1 MDYITT
7 DNSFSWKRVGMVA
20 RFYYPR
26 LKWQLALYPL
36 AAFLFTLAGGYLLK
50 AGFPAILISPFS
62 SIASWMVYLGPL
74 FLIIK
79 SSREVETMLP
89 ATAKEQATCLILYA
103 ALLLPLITSIPAWAG
118 SFVVFGTTNLAS
130 VMSYINFPPEAKEPL
145 EYIAPYLS
153 RSFYYGI
160 PMTMTFSLVTLL
172 TIVKAKRNRIILSI
186 VFVIALNFA
195 ITLIT
200 IGAVMINAFSDNW
213 IINEVKRGIPA
224 EELKREL
231 LTDIMP
237 ITLDIIA
244 ILGII
249 SIAVLI
255 PMIYRGIK
263 NRQA

>member
-1 MDYITT
+1 M
-7 DNSFSWKRVGMVA
+7 A

-89 ATAKEQATCLILYA
+89 ATAKEQATYL
-103 ALLLPLITSIPAWAG
+103 AG
-118 SFVVFGTTNLAS
+118 SFVVFGTMNLAS
-130 VMSYINFPPEAKEPL
+130 VMSYINFPPEAKEAL
-145 EYIAPYLS
+145 EYIGPELS
-153 RSFYYGI
+153 RASYYGVF
-160 PMTMTFSLVTLL
+160 TVVTCSLITLL
-172 TIVKAKRNRIILSI
+172 TVVRAKRNRIILSI
-186 VFVIALNFA
+186 VFVIAFNFA
-195 ITLIT
+195 MTIIGVIT
-200 IGAVMINAFSDNW
+200 MFSKMFSDGGV
-213 IINEVKRGIPA
+213 ISRIQDGTPVDEITKEFIQ
-224 EELKREL
+224 EL
-231 LTDIMP
+231 LP
-237 ITLDIIA
+237 ATLNVIA
-244 ILGII
+244 IFGTI

>member
-7 DNSFSWKRVGMVA
+7 NNSFSWKRVGMVA

-103 ALLLPLITSIPAWAG
+103 ALLLPLITSIPGWAG
-118 SFVVFGTTNLAS
+118 SFVVFGTMNLTS
-130 VMSYINFPPEAKEPL
+130 VMSYINFPPEAKEAL
-145 EYIAPYLS
+145 EYIGPELNRTS
-153 RSFYYGI
+153 YYGVF
-160 PMTMTFSLVTLL
+160 TVVTCSLITLL
-172 TIVKAKRNRIILSI
+172 TVVRAKRNRIILSI
-186 VFVIALNFA
+186 VFVIAFNFVM
-195 ITLIT
+195 T
-200 IGAVMINAFSDNW
+200 IIGVIAMFSKMFSDGGV
-213 IINEVKRGIPA
+213 ISRIQDGTPVDETTKEFIQELFPA
-224 EELKREL
+224 
-231 LTDIMP
+231 
-237 ITLDIIA
+237 TLNVMA
-244 ILGII
+244 IFGTI